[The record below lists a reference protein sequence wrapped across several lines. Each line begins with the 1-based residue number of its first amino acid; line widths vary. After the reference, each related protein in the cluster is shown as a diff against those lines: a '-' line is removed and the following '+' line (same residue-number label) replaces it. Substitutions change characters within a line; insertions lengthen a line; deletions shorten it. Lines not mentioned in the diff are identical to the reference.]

1 MVALEIFGIS
11 IYWYWIFYL
20 LSFVLSYLFLYSLAR
35 SNLLDNYWKVKNL
48 LKNNLDDI
56 AFYIILW
63 VLLGWRLGYVIFY
76 NPSII
81 FNNIWEIFFI
91 WQGWMAF
98 VGGVIW
104 VFLSMLYIKSKYKL
118 SYKDFY
124 FLIDLIVIV
133 VPLWIFF
140 GRIGNFLNQELFGKT
155 IDEIWSS
162 ILYQNQ
168 ELLEAINLIY
178 IYETV
183 DQEKRLNTNFL
194 ESFWEWL
201 LLFLIFIVI
210 FWKKLISWKYKVW
223 LISWL
228 FLLLYWIIRFI
239 IEFGRDTTQ
248 VNYILWFTS
257 SQYFMIIFIIL
268 WFMILFG
275 FDKMEKKF

>member
-11 IYWYWIFYL
+11 IYWYGIFYL

-35 SNLLDNYWKVKNL
+35 SNLLDNYGKVKNL

-56 AFYIILW
+56 AFYIILG
-63 VLLGWRLGYVIFY
+63 VLLGGRLGYVIFY
-76 NPSII
+76 NQSII

-91 WQGWMAF
+91 WQGGMAF
-98 VGGVIW
+98 VGGVIG

-133 VPLWIFF
+133 VPLGIFF

-155 IDEIWSS
+155 IDEIGSS

-194 ESFWEWL
+194 ESFGEGL

-210 FWKKLISWKYKVW
+210 FWKKLISGKYKVG
-223 LISWL
+223 LISGL
-228 FLLLYWIIRFI
+228 FLLLYGIIRFI

-248 VNYILWFTS
+248 VNYILGFTS

-268 WFMILFG
+268 GFMILFG

>member
-76 NPSII
+76 NQSII